1 MKRSVPGLHPSFR
14 RSVLVVIDIQ
24 NDFCAPGGLAVR
36 YAEAPECLE
45 RAVTCSELLVAHARS
60 IGVPRIFVR
69 SVMDNK
75 YKLPKLLDRHRKLGL
90 KEQICREGT
99 WGAEFYRIVP
109 RGNECVVTK
118 HTNDAFLY
126 TFLEPLLRKFHA
138 RTVIICGLYTE
149 LCVEDTVR
157 AALQRG
163 FHVIVPEECTAG
175 LSLAC
180 TRASLAN
187 MAAFQVD
194 VPSLREL
201 IPTPVAATPA
211 SPGPQLA
218 EPEVPLVQPEGF
230 GAILD
235 N

>member
-1 MKRSVPGLHPSFR
+1 MDL
-14 RSVLVVIDIQ
+14 Q

-45 RAVTCSELLVAHARS
+45 RAVANSELLIEHARRTG
-60 IGVPRIFVR
+60 IPRIFVR
-69 SVMDNK
+69 SFMDNK
-75 YKLPKLLDRHRKLGL
+75 YKLPKMLDRHRRLGL

-99 WGAEFYRIVP
+99 WGAEFYRVVP
-109 RGNECVVTK
+109 RSQECVVTK

-126 TFLEPLLRKFHA
+126 TFLEPLLRKCHA
-138 RTVIICGLYTE
+138 RTVILCGVYTE

-163 FHVIVPEECTAG
+163 FHVIVPEDCTAG
-175 LSLAC
+175 LSSAC

-187 MAAFQVD
+187 MAAFQVE
-194 VPSLREL
+194 VISLRDL
-201 IPTPVAATPA
+201 IPTEPRV
-211 SPGPQLA
+211 
-218 EPEVPLVQPEGF
+218 EPEVPPGDGF
-230 GAILD
+230 EIIG

>member
-1 MKRSVPGLHPSFR
+1 MKRSLLGSRPAFR
-14 RSVLVVIDIQ
+14 RAALVVMDLQ

-45 RAVTCSELLVAHARS
+45 RAVANSELLIEHARRTG
-60 IGVPRIFVR
+60 IPRIFVR
-69 SVMDNK
+69 SFMDNK
-75 YKLPKLLDRHRKLGL
+75 YKLPKMRDRHRRLGL

-99 WGAEFYRIVP
+99 WGAEFYRVVP
-109 RGNECVVTK
+109 RSQECVVTK

-126 TFLEPLLRKFHA
+126 TFLEPLLRKCQA
-138 RTVIICGLYTE
+138 RTVILCGVYTE

-175 LSLAC
+175 LSSAC

-187 MAAFQVD
+187 MAAFQVE
-194 VPSLREL
+194 VISLRDL
-201 IPTPVAATPA
+201 LPA
-211 SPGPQLA
+211 EPHV
-218 EPEVPLVQPEGF
+218 EPEVSPAGF
-230 GAILD
+230 EIIG